1 MFFLGEKNMGGAVVI
16 AVDKSTHMFQFVKI
30 AADVRQ
36 RAYGTL
42 TYIVI
47 FVNEVLEV
55 NFC

>member
-1 MFFLGEKNMGGAVVI
+1 MFFGGKNMGGAVVI
-16 AVDKSTHMFQFVKI
+16 AVDKSTRMFQFVKI